1 MFKWVETAT
10 FGGIT
15 AKSLTVMMKK
25 LVLLLAILTTT
36 WAGAQELPYFAYNS
50 FDGWIY
56 NNPGIALTESNISNA
71 RIRLYVD
78 SQGLVLTLTSPEFSC
93 QGLDSIRA
101 DVKWRSASQSVALT
115 MVLDDAQGMPLDSA
129 SCLPTSSSRDQ
140 DFVFVLSVPTGM
152 TTARLRFVSWDAE
165 ASTSG
170 AIRRIVLTGIA
181 GEAPSVPLGDVD
193 GNGSVNIGDVTSL
206 ISIVLSG
213 RTDVNMEAADIDRN
227 GTIDIGDVT
236 RLISMILSGNVT

>member
-1 MFKWVETAT
+1 
-10 FGGIT
+10 
-15 AKSLTVMMKK
+15 MMKK
-25 LVLLLAILTTT
+25 LFIILAILMATS
-36 WAGAQELPYFAYNS
+36 AMGQDLPYFAYNS

-101 DVKWRSASQSVALT
+101 DVRWRSASQSVALT
-115 MVLDDAQGMPLDSA
+115 MVLDDTQGMPLDSA
-129 SCLPTSSSRDQ
+129 SCLPVSSSRDQ
-140 DFVFVLSVPTGM
+140 DFVFLLPVPTGM

-170 AIRRIVLTGIA
+170 AIRRIILTGI
-181 GEAPSVPLGDVD
+181 EAASPSVLLGDVD
-193 GNGSVNIGDVTSL
+193 GNGTVNIGDVTSL

-213 RTDVNMEAADIDRN
+213 RTDVDFEKCDINKD
-227 GTIDIGDVT
+227 GKLTISDVT
-236 RLISMILSGNVT
+236 LLITLILRGQSQP